1 MKKILLFVLALTV
14 IPVGVDAQDTPSASC
29 ADINMASPLKDLRTC
44 AEQGNAIAQGTLG
57 FKYSVGNG
65 VPEDDAEAVRWFR
78 LAAEQGNA
86 GAQFYL
92 GNMYSRGDG
101 VPEDDAEAARWLRLA
116 AEQGNALA
124 QYNLGFIYDSGRGVA
139 SVHKLISLAQHST
152 RKHYPGAHRVE
163 VMLNGAVHPGDEFEI
178 V

>member
-1 MKKILLFVLALTV
+1 MKKTLLFVLALAV
-14 IPVGVDAQDTPSASC
+14 IPVGVDAQAP
-29 ADINMASPLKDLRTC
+29 DLEEMRAL
-44 AEQGNAIAQGTLG
+44 AEQGNANAQL
-57 FKYSVGNG
+57 
-65 VPEDDAEAVRWFR
+65 
-78 LAAEQGNA
+78 
-86 GAQFYL
+86 YL
-92 GNMYSRGDG
+92 GVLYARGDG

-163 VMLNGAVHPGDEFEI
+163 VMLNGTAHPRDDFE
-178 V
+178 VRLRGLRQV